1 MSSTS
6 QYGEHLIIEQHFAG
20 RVGHFLDIGAF
31 DGFSNSNTWL
41 LAQAGWTGVCVEP
54 SPPAF
59 CELMKRYHGNP
70 RVHLVNAAIA
80 KQAKLATFHCNSEDG
95 THCDQVSTLDPKHL
109 QKWGGFPFT
118 KMLTPTLTYD
128 ALMAGLTGAEIS
140 THFDFVNI
148 DVEGINDEVL
158 LQAWNDIE
166 LTCVELDPLDRVMQI
181 AEHFGYKRLQVVG
194 GNLLCF
200 GGKA

>member
-1 MSSTS
+1 MS

-20 RVGHFLDIGAF
+20 RIGHFLDIGAF
-31 DGFSNSNTWL
+31 DGKTNSNTRG
-41 LAQAGWTGVCVEP
+41 LAELGWTGVCVEP

-59 CELMKRYHGNP
+59 CELMRTYHGNP

-80 KQAKLATFHCNSEDG
+80 KQTRLATFHCNSEDG
-95 THCDQVSTLDPKHL
+95 THCDQVSTLDAKHL
-109 QKWGGFPFT
+109 AKWGGFPFT

-140 THFDFVNI
+140 TKFDFVNI
-148 DVEGINDEVL
+148 DVEGLNDDAL
-158 LQAWNDIE
+158 LQVWCDVE
-166 LTCVELDPLDRVMQI
+166 LICVELDPRDRVMQI
-181 AEHFGYKRLQVVG
+181 AEHFGYKRRQIIG